1 MKRTALLSAACLS
14 LLLAGCASAATPNA
28 DPVTVSPAASSSAT
42 SSPSAEVSAGSAS
55 ETAAGTSTAP
65 STTAA
70 AEPKR
75 SERGNLIKV
84 PGQAAGILNDAGE
97 DIITFTVHSI
107 KSDFRCTD
115 QFKQKP
121 ENGHFIALDVSAVT
135 KKGVKDVYY
144 GDWMMNQNDFKTI
157 APNGTTSN
165 ANLSTGPAYTCVR
178 SSEMLPEMGDNEKAR
193 GLVILDAENAEGTL
207 VYQDSFTSAG
217 WEWEYPA
224 K

>member
-1 MKRTALLSAACLS
+1 MKRTTLFSAACLS
-14 LLLAGCASAATPNA
+14 VLLAGCASPATPNV
-28 DPVTVSPAASSSAT
+28 DPVTVSPAASSSAS

-55 ETAAGTSTAP
+55 EASAETSTTPSAP
-65 STTAA
+65 AV

-84 PGQAAGILNDAGE
+84 PGQVSGILNDAGE
-97 DIITFTVHSI
+97 DIVTFTVHSI
-107 KSDFRCTD
+107 KSDFKCTE

-121 ENGHFIALDVSAVT
+121 ENGHFIALDVSVVT

-165 ANLSTGPAYTCVR
+165 ANLSTGPAYTCVK
-178 SSEMLPEMGDNEKAR
+178 SSAMLPEMGDNEKAR
-193 GLVILDAENAEGTL
+193 GLVILDAETAEGTL
-207 VYQDSFTSAG
+207 VYQDSYASAG